1 MEGRL
6 ATDTSISVRDRASPK
21 KRQRMVAATGSE
33 TKAEIAIVG
42 AGLTGLAAAA
52 ALSREGFAVVLAAP
66 AFDEAA
72 AQADTRTTALLPP
85 SVQLLEN
92 LAVWQSCRADGA
104 PLLGVRIIDDRGG
117 LLRAPEV
124 LFEASEIG
132 WQDLGANLPN
142 ACLSAAFARTLR
154 AAPNLRWLPTRAITT
169 VAPGPSQVTLG
180 LAEGGRI
187 EARLVVAA
195 DGRNSTCRA
204 AAAIPVRT
212 WDYPQ
217 VAIAASLTHVR
228 AHGGISTEF
237 HRRPGPLTTVPLPGL
252 ASSLVWVEAPEEAA
266 RLAALA
272 EREFASVLEA
282 RLMGVLGPIEALGPR
297 RLFPLAGLAAQSLG
311 RRRIALVGEAAH
323 VIPPIGAQ
331 GLNLGLRDVATLAD
345 CVAQARANGRDIGGE
360 ETLAAYA
367 AARAADVVSR
377 TAMVDLLNR
386 SLLTDFLPAQ
396 ALRGLGLHMLAASG
410 PLRRLAIRGGA
421 GSPSPLP
428 RLMRADRR

>member
-1 MEGRL
+1 
-6 ATDTSISVRDRASPK
+6 
-21 KRQRMVAATGSE
+21 MVAVRVSE

-66 AFDEAA
+66 AFDADTA
-72 AQADTRTTALLPP
+72 KADTRTSALLPP

-92 LAVWQSCRADGA
+92 LQVWQSCRADGA

-124 LFEASEIG
+124 LFEAGEIG
-132 WQDLGANLPN
+132 RQDLGVNVPN
-142 ACLSAAFARTLR
+142 ASLSAAFARTLS
-154 AAPNLRWLPTRAITT
+154 AACNLRWLPTRAITT
-169 VAPGPSQVTLG
+169 VAPAPSQVTLG

-187 EARLVVAA
+187 EAQLLVAA

-217 VAIAASLTHVR
+217 VAIATSLTHTR
-228 AHGGISTEF
+228 EHGGISTEF

-252 ASSLVWVEAPEEAA
+252 ASSLIWVEAPDEAA
-266 RLAALA
+266 RLAALT
-272 EREFASVLEA
+272 EGEFISVLDA
-282 RLMGVLGPIEALGPR
+282 RLMGLLGPIEGVSPR
-297 RLFPLAGLAAQSLG
+297 RLFRLAGLAAQSLG
-311 RRRIALVGEAAH
+311 RQRIALIGEAAH

-331 GLNLGLRDVATLAD
+331 GLNLGLRDVATLTD
-345 CVAQARANGRDIGGE
+345 CVAQARANGGDIGGE
-360 ETLAAYA
+360 ATLAAYA
-367 AARAADVVSR
+367 AARAADVVTR
-377 TAMVDLLNR
+377 TALVDLLNR

-410 PLRRLAIRGGA
+410 PLRRLAIQGGA
-421 GSPSPLP
+421 GSAGPLP
-428 RLMRADRR
+428 RLMQADRR